1 MRKCATNKKLSPEK
15 NNILNICIC
24 VIIINGERVRRDERS
39 KKEKNV

>member
-1 MRKCATNKKLSPEK
+1 MRNEQKIIPPK
-15 NNILNICIC
+15 NNILNICKC